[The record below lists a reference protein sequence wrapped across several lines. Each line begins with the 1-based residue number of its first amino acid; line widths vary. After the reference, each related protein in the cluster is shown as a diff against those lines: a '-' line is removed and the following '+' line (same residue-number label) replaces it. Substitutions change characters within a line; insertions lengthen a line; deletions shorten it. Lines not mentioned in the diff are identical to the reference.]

1 MWFQLKSCKTPEKC
15 CQFSTIKRYLKIYME
30 GYKDIYLLEK
40 SCIQRQNRDAV
51 AIIETANRVV
61 TLWKNRIRKK
71 LATYFSSLGK

>member
-1 MWFQLKSCKTPEKC
+1 
-15 CQFSTIKRYLKIYME
+15 ME